1 MSWEGVLARQWNERV
16 KLTMS
21 AMSNPS
27 TGTALGAIIL
37 PMASSTATYDRSP
50 FWLLG
55 SACGYLAAIGLA
67 GFMKDEE

>member
-1 MSWEGVLARQWNERV
+1 MLARQWNERV

-21 AMSNPS
+21 AMSNLS

-37 PMASSTATYDRSP
+37 PMASPTATYDRSP

-67 GFMKDEE
+67 GFMKDVE